1 MTTEP
6 MKLGDANGA
15 MAYYKN
21 LNLGHDV
28 ELPLRKSPIRFGV
41 MKRNGQSSNSWRVW
55 GDGKGNFYISARDHM
70 RESKISLHDSGA
82 QHMAFTP
89 ESGHTMPN
97 GSRFISQW
105 TQPNY
110 DDGSQL
116 APSFYLLFP
125 SWALGLTQE
134 IRDAHSD
141 VWLKNQIFV
150 EAAENP
156 MATILSFT
164 ITNDDLTVRFN
175 TIGVTPSLPVGVLSL
190 GTGKKLWVVAQHV
203 PEGNMMDLAE
213 QGLRHAN
220 AKIDTTLKEKLKGMP
235 SGHVLGM
242 SVSGPAPDGGK
253 YLMLFPGQLHRK
265 EPEGLPGTHTT
276 N

>member
-1 MTTEP
+1 MTTVP
-6 MKLGDANGA
+6 TTLGEANEG

-21 LNLGHDV
+21 LNLGHDI
-28 ELPLRKSPIRFGV
+28 ELPLRKPPIRFGV
-41 MKRNGQSSNSWRVW
+41 MRRNGQSSNSWRVW
-55 GDGKGNFYISARDHM
+55 GDGKGNFYISTRDHM

-82 QHMAFTP
+82 QHLAFTP

-105 TQPNY
+105 RQPNY

-134 IRDAHSD
+134 IRDAHAG
-141 VWLKNQIFV
+141 VWRENQIFV

-156 MATILSFT
+156 MATIVSFT
-164 ITNDDLTVRFN
+164 ITNADLTVRFN
-175 TIGVTPSLPVGVLSL
+175 TIGETPSLPVGVLSL

-203 PEGNMMDLAE
+203 PEGNKLDLAE
-213 QGLRHAN
+213 QGLRQAN
-220 AKIDTTLKEKLKGMP
+220 ANIDASLKEKLKGMP

-242 SVSGPAPDGGK
+242 SVSGPAPDGGE
-253 YLMLFPGQLHRK
+253 YLMLFPGQLLRK
-265 EPEGLPGTHTT
+265 DLEGLPGTHPTD
-276 N
+276 